1 MVKETEASEQ
11 NFMTST
17 PNEKTITK
25 NPSVTQDDSIHFD
38 LDSDDNRDHVTNIFT
53 VQPNQSFD
61 DNSKTPTGS
70 ENLFEDEAKNSES
83 SDTSGRNSGTATTEA
98 QTEPATSL
106 TGDTSDEKRRNG
118 NLLKTK
124 KFWSKIT
131 IQSFFLIKYNL
142 RFVRWKRIH
151 NCIASSIQYY
161 CFDGS
166 N

>member
-38 LDSDDNRDHVTNIFT
+38 LDSSDDNRDHVANIFT
-53 VQPNQSFD
+53 VQPNPLPDESFD
-61 DNSKTPTGS
+61 DNSKTPNGS

-124 KFWSKIT
+124 NFGLK
-131 IQSFFLIKYNL
+131 
-142 RFVRWKRIH
+142 
-151 NCIASSIQYY
+151 
-161 CFDGS
+161 
-166 N
+166 